1 MDILAGVL
9 TICGVELLRRKMWQG
24 FALLLANEMLW
35 LYVGVGRKMYGLVI
49 LGIFLVPQ
57 YVWGLVTWWRS
68 AQR

>member
-35 LYVGVGRKMYGLVI
+35 LYVGVGSKMYGLVI